1 MVNNYYAPQWHHGK
15 EVKVLWTAAV
25 ADQIENEH
33 GVTRGTRTTTEE
45 RSELSLKKQCR
56 GS

>member
-45 RSELSLKKQCR
+45 RSELS
-56 GS
+56 